1 VPFSPRVRPQAR
13 VTWAWQCCPGGV
25 CRVRDIGGGVFDD
38 GPDGYRE
45 EFLFAVEV
53 ARALHDPAEDWEGFC
68 EALWAHLTRVFGIE
82 ESPAVLG
89 AIVSRSAGGG

>member
-1 VPFSPRVRPQAR
+1 MP
-13 VTWAWQCCPGGV
+13 
-25 CRVRDIGGGVFDD
+25 VRDIGGGVFDD

-45 EFLFAVEV
+45 EFLYAVEV
-53 ARALHDPAEDWEGFC
+53 ARALHDPAEDWDGFC

-89 AIVSRSAGGG
+89 AIVSRSSGGR